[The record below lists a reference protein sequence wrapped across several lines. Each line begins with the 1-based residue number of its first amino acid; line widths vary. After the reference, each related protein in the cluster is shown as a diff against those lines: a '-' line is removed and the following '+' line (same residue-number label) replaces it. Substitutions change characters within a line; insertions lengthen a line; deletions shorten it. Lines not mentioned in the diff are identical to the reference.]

1 MKQENQKLNDKNIKM
16 EERIKIIED
25 ENKNLINRINNLE
38 IKMNSSNNEIQ

>member
-1 MKQENQKLNDKNIKM
+1 M

-38 IKMNSSNNEIQ
+38 TKINSSNNEIQ

>member
-1 MKQENQKLNDKNIKM
+1 MKQENQKLYDKNIKM

-38 IKMNSSNNEIQ
+38 TKINSSNNEIQ